1 MQTDC
6 VSSTYFQGKVVILN
20 TLSHKPYLNIKKAEN
35 NFTRQIKSKNY
46 NLYIEQDYC
55 LNKINIGVSML
66 QPRTMSGTIEHEELP
81 VTAKSKRYIYAAKSA
96 IDKFEKSQKEKEQQA
111 WEQEQI
117 KQKREEIAATLL
129 NIVLAP
135 VYIVEDAI
143 SGMLHEINP
152 KWGKKFEKLLE
163 KIGL

>member
-20 TLSHKPYLNIKKAEN
+20 TLSHKPYLNIKKTEN

-96 IDKFEKSQKEKEQQA
+96 IDKFEKSQKEKEQQT
-111 WEQEQI
+111 WEQ
-117 KQKREEIAATLL
+117 KQKKQKIEDIKDIIGTILLSPVFITEEI
-129 NIVLAP
+129 IH
-135 VYIVEDAI
+135 
-143 SGMLHEINP
+143 SINP
-152 KWGKKFEKLLE
+152 KWANKFENLLQ
-163 KIGL
+163 KIGI

>member
-46 NLYIEQDYC
+46 NLYIEQDYS

-96 IDKFEKSQKEKEQQA
+96 IDKFEKSQKEKEQQT
-111 WEQEQI
+111 WEQEQK
-117 KQKREEIAATLL
+117 KQKREDIKDVIETILLSPVFITEEI
-129 NIVLAP
+129 IR
-135 VYIVEDAI
+135 
-143 SGMLHEINP
+143 SINP
-152 KWGKKFEKLLE
+152 KWANKFENLLQ
-163 KIGL
+163 KIGI

>member
-96 IDKFEKSQKEKEQQA
+96 IDKFEKSQKEKEQQT
-111 WEQEQI
+111 WEQEQK
-117 KQKREEIAATLL
+117 KQKIDDAKNIIEY
-129 NIVLAP
+129 IVLSP
-135 VYIVEDAI
+135 VFIADAVI
-143 SGMLHEINP
+143 HEINP
-152 KWGKKFEKLLE
+152 KWGRKFEKLLE
-163 KIGL
+163 KIGI